1 LTGIR
6 RRIHIKQ
13 TNRTNQINVVVDVN
27 VVVVVVVVAVI
38 SLLFV
43 MLLITL
49 KETGTAASSGTR
61 RVAGLGAEG
70 KAPQNTERDFFRFVR
85 LPLDRAL

>member
-27 VVVVVVVVAVI
+27 VVVVVVVAVI